1 MGRFDIFPIFI
12 ATFAS
17 RRVTLIATHS
27 KSQKQTRLP
36 IRYLY
41 FILPFKPL
49 INKEVIKVFQNYGKF
64 RNKQIKEEWDYFS
77 SIYYLTLIFN
87 TVSPSRTFACRCL
100 TPENKNATDWIVQS
114 VAFSEYCFLILFQ
127 RLQADYSAVRC

>member
-1 MGRFDIFPIFI
+1 MGRFYIFPIFI

-36 IRYLY
+36 IHYLY

-49 INKEVIKVFQNYGKF
+49 INKEVIKVFQNYQINLGVYPIIITFVFKF
-64 RNKQIKEEWDYFS
+64 PYYSPIG
-77 SIYYLTLIFN
+77 SIVDNFADN
-87 TVSPSRTFACRCL
+87 TVPRHEKSL
-100 TPENKNATDWIVQS
+100 
-114 VAFSEYCFLILFQ
+114 
-127 RLQADYSAVRC
+127 

>member
-49 INKEVIKVFQNYGKF
+49 INKEVIKVFQNYK
-64 RNKQIKEEWDYFS
+64 K
-77 SIYYLTLIFN
+77 TA
-87 TVSPSRTFACRCL
+87 TSRCTWRR
-100 TPENKNATDWIVQS
+100 S
-114 VAFSEYCFLILFQ
+114 VAVVMCKC
-127 RLQADYSAVRC
+127 V

>member
-49 INKEVIKVFQNYGKF
+49 INKEVIKVFQNYSKS
-64 RNKQIKEEWDYFS
+64 QLATL
-77 SIYYLTLIFN
+77 YLPHIQSASARRTLRSWIAQN
-87 TVSPSRTFACRCL
+87 TALQAALAQTGYSEKAILL
-100 TPENKNATDWIVQS
+100 TPAQVGLFFK
-114 VAFSEYCFLILFQ
+114 FLGEP
-127 RLQADYSAVRC
+127 

>member
-49 INKEVIKVFQNYGKF
+49 INKEVIKVFQNYCKK
-64 RNKQIKEEWDYFS
+64 RNKGRRFVFRTESPFNFIEI
-77 SIYYLTLIFN
+77 SIFVTRF
-87 TVSPSRTFACRCL
+87 F
-100 TPENKNATDWIVQS
+100 E
-114 VAFSEYCFLILFQ
+114 FEF
-127 RLQADYSAVRC
+127 

>member
-1 MGRFDIFPIFI
+1 MGRFYIFPIFI

-36 IRYLY
+36 IHYLY

-49 INKEVIKVFQNYGKF
+49 INKEVIKVFQNY
-64 RNKQIKEEWDYFS
+64 RIILTKQ
-77 SIYYLTLIFN
+77 
-87 TVSPSRTFACRCL
+87 PCGA
-100 TPENKNATDWIVQS
+100 
-114 VAFSEYCFLILFQ
+114 SESALPML
-127 RLQADYSAVRC
+127 LQAASAVLPAQSEPSDSLLGALSE

>member
-49 INKEVIKVFQNYGKF
+49 INKEVIKVFQNYEK
-64 RNKQIKEEWDYFS
+64 
-77 SIYYLTLIFN
+77 TLIFRDF
-87 TVSPSRTFACRCL
+87 PSFVL
-100 TPENKNATDWIVQS
+100 TLFGCVGCILEYIGHLRITENLKEV
-114 VAFSEYCFLILFQ
+114 
-127 RLQADYSAVRC
+127 

>member
-49 INKEVIKVFQNYGKF
+49 INKEVIKVFQNYENFFLLKPPINVF
-64 RNKQIKEEWDYFS
+64 LLMQLVNIA
-77 SIYYLTLIFN
+77 
-87 TVSPSRTFACRCL
+87 VSA
-100 TPENKNATDWIVQS
+100 KAWKV
-114 VAFSEYCFLILFQ
+114 
-127 RLQADYSAVRC
+127 